1 MSATTVLTVDDLSI
15 GTVPLGVAAPLV
27 HAVSWEL
34 RSGETL
40 GLVGESGSGK
50 SLTLRA
56 VAGLLPPGVE
66 TLGGAITVDVDG
78 EGLRQPDRSPLGRGM
93 AMVFQEPM
101 TSLNP
106 TMRVGDLITVGPRS
120 TGRLTRRDA
129 RARALSLLK
138 EVGIPDPER
147 RLDAWPHELSGGLRQ
162 RVMIAMALATNPRIL
177 LCDEPTTAL
186 DVSVQDQILRL
197 LASLKESHHLSVVL
211 VTHDLAVVGQV
222 CDRVVV
228 MRAGRVVESGS
239 TDEILR
245 SPTQPYTRQLLE
257 AAS

>member
-1 MSATTVLTVDDLSI
+1 MTGDVVLSVDDLTI
-15 GTVPLGVAAPLV
+15 GTARRGTVTPLV
-27 HAVSWEL
+27 REVSWEL
-34 RSGETL
+34 RRGETL

-50 SLTLRA
+50 SLTLRT

-66 TLGGAITVDVDG
+66 QLGGSVTVDIDG
-78 EGLRQPDRSPLGRGM
+78 AGLRPSTGSLLGTGI

-106 TMRVGDLITVGPRS
+106 TMRVGDLITVGPKKS
-120 TGRLTRRDA
+120 GRLARNDA
-129 RARALSLLK
+129 RGRALSLLR
-138 EVGIPDPER
+138 EVGVPDPER

-162 RVMIAMALATNPRIL
+162 RVMIAMALATNPEIL

-228 MRAGRVVESGS
+228 MRDGRVVETGP
-239 TDEILR
+239 TADILR
-245 SPTQPYTRQLLE
+245 APTQPYTRQLIE

>member
-1 MSATTVLTVDDLSI
+1 MSANIVLSVDDLSI
-15 GTVPLGVAAPLV
+15 GTVQHGPAAPLV
-27 HAVSWEL
+27 HGVTWEL
-34 RSGETL
+34 QSGETL

-56 VAGLLPPGVE
+56 VAGLPPPGVV
-66 TLGGAITVDVDG
+66 TLGGTIAVDVDG
-78 EGLRQPDRSPLGRGM
+78 QGLRQPERSPLGRGM

-120 TGRLTRRDA
+120 TGRLQRRDS
-129 RARALSLLK
+129 RARALSLLT

-162 RVMIAMALATNPRIL
+162 RVMIAMALATDPRIL

-228 MRAGRVVESGS
+228 MQAGRVVESGP
-239 TDEILR
+239 TDEILQ

>member
-1 MSATTVLTVDDLSI
+1 MSASTVLSVDDLSI
-15 GTVPLGVAAPLV
+15 GTVPHGAAAPLV

-66 TLGGAITVDVDG
+66 TLGGAVSVDVDG
-78 EGLRQPDRSPLGRGM
+78 EGLRQPELAPLGRGM

-138 EVGIPDPER
+138 EVGIPDPDR

-197 LASLKESHHLSVVL
+197 LASLKESHDLSVVL

-228 MRAGRVVESGS
+228 MQAGRVVESGS

-245 SPTQPYTRQLLE
+245 SPTQPYTRQLLD